1 MKFCAGILDF
11 ARNSIFCQ
19 GILDLILGILEFLS
33 KIYALKCKLREREIK
48 IFRAFCSFLPIL

>member
-1 MKFCAGILDF
+1 MKFCVGILVL
-11 ARNSIFCQ
+11 